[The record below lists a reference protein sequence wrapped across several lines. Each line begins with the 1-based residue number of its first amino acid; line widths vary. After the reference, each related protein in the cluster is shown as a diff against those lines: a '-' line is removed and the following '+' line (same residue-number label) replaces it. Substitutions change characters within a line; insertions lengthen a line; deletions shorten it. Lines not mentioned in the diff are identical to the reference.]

1 MAIGDTPNQNL
12 FGTNYNAE
20 DEERKKAELA
30 AQNARIG
37 AAGGTQDPNNKGGF
51 FEPGGFGYEYL
62 GPRLGENIGK
72 FAGEQLYGTGRTAE
86 GQVTGFPVDRPSLAG
101 DLLTFPGQSLRA
113 LDFVAGPPVRAIP
126 EVVDYVTG
134 ASGVQSQQEALE
146 AASAASDLEATSS
159 VTPPVETPSEGAQ
172 EQGQSIPQ
180 GAPGSAQAN
189 FATRMATGKA
199 LSPQEIQDAQALAA
213 SMGTTFD
220 PATGYSR
227 EAFNDSQAA
236 PDVLDRSI
244 AFAMGTGDQPFIV
257 RSDYYGDE
265 DSISS
270 DYMNMDEMFSKSTD
284 AGSAKYF
291 NTPMTGMRSID
302 PITGE
307 PVSQLVKDISN
318 EIGLPD
324 FQASVPLPKAPQK
337 YDPVTYNQEETRAR
351 LGGRTL
357 NEYLN
362 APPVRTPGISGLKTD
377 PQGRMIPNVPSSMA
391 TAVAQ
396 PSTGPVKVPN
406 ELISQVA
413 RPAAQTMEF
422 RDGNKDGIEDRDQ
435 GIFRPG
441 ELLGYD
447 AQGNEVRSPGTQQP
461 VNRTPADA
469 QPSASALSDFEKDSL
484 SRQQRIGG
492 TGSFEGD
499 SDARDAR
506 VRASDRQP
514 GESQADRDTRVAQS
528 KTTGG
533 QTGGMSFDD
542 ARRRAEGQL
551 AARGVKNPFASQ
563 VNALARS
570 IQAGEPER
578 LAELETKRAK
588 DAVDLKTAQA
598 TLNRPEFE
606 GRVYTVNGVTFAQTS
621 RGGAQVIDTGTE
633 TSEESTAKMKDFV
646 FALEQIDKARK
657 AYQAGDIDKANDIIT
672 AAGIQKNGFDVTA
685 SEYFG
690 GSAPSGTASGLTE
703 QQEANIQKVLAANP
717 GSKRADVIE
726 AMQKKGKL

>member
-20 DEERKKAELA
+20 EEEKKKAELA
-30 AQNARIG
+30 AQNAMMGAGSPTGMG
-37 AAGGTQDPNNKGGF
+37 AATPASTFGQEPASNPFSVQVFEDPSFKTPNFDAIPQTPEQERRLQIHGQKELNEMNRDAFVSGMVGQREGFEKPMSFQEIQYAKYDAASQDF
-51 FEPGGFGYEYL
+51 VSRYL
-62 GPRLGENIGK
+62 TNALGEKFKNPLNARIDK
-72 FAGEQLYGTGRTAE
+72 FASAISRENR
-86 GQVTGFPVDRPSLAG
+86 
-101 DLLTFPGQSLRA
+101 DLNKFTNTF
-113 LDFVAGPPVRAIP
+113 
-126 EVVDYVTG
+126 
-134 ASGVQSQQEALE
+134 
-146 AASAASDLEATSS
+146 
-159 VTPPVETPSEGAQ
+159 AQ
-172 EQGQSIPQ
+172 PNSP
-180 GAPGSAQAN
+180 QAN
-189 FATRMATGKA
+189 FLTRMETGEA
-199 LSPQEIQDAQALAA
+199 LSPQEIQDASALAA

-220 PATGYSR
+220 PKTGYSR
-227 EAFNDSQAA
+227 EAFGEARNAELN
-236 PDVLDRSI
+236 P
-244 AFAMGTGDQPFIV
+244 
-257 RSDYYGDE
+257 
-265 DSISS
+265 
-270 DYMNMDEMFSKSTD
+270 
-284 AGSAKYF
+284 
-291 NTPMTGMRSID
+291 PMTGLRPVD
-302 PITGE
+302 PRTGE
-307 PVSQLVKDISN
+307 FLSQDVIAAGEN
-318 EIGLPD
+318 AGLTFPS
-324 FQASVPLPKAPQK
+324 QVSVPMQQAPQA
-337 YDPVTYNQEETRAR
+337 PIAPMGQEETRAA
-351 LGGRTL
+351 LGGMTL

-362 APPVRTPGISGLKTD
+362 APAGTEGVSGLRTD
-377 PQGRMIPNVPSSMA
+377 PQGRMITPSAQPPVDSAVPSA
-391 TAVAQ
+391 TTQ
-396 PSTGPVKVPN
+396 PPV
-406 ELISQVA
+406 
-413 RPAAQTMEF
+413 
-422 RDGNKDGIEDRDQ
+422 D
-435 GIFRPG
+435 
-441 ELLGYD
+441 
-447 AQGNEVRSPGTQQP
+447 
-461 VNRTPADA
+461 
-469 QPSASALSDFEKDSL
+469 ALSSFEQDSL

-499 SDARDAR
+499 SEAREAKLR
-506 VRASDRQP
+506 EMDRRP

-533 QTGGMSFDD
+533 QTGGLSFDD

-551 AARGVKNPFASQ
+551 AARGVKNPSASQ
-563 VNALARS
+563 VNALARG